1 MVHLQED
8 LGTNLSA
15 YQLITSLKCQREKE
29 DNMAKVSFAAQFLVL
44 GQFAV
49 TMGKFRNAP
58 LNVI

>member
-29 DNMAKVSFAAQFLVL
+29 DNMAKVSFAAQTVP